1 MLIGE
6 LDRTKRRCT
15 DGEAP
20 SPTSTGR
27 YDMRRAKITVRGA
40 VVADSFAIA
49 DPDYLYAAKIVIE
62 HYGRGAASHCAK
74 RANHLLRIGDMDGNT
89 VWRRILAAIEELQRG
104 RREGEA
110 AN

>member
-1 MLIGE
+1 MTCGGRKLLRAG
-6 LDRTKRRCT
+6 
-15 DGEAP
+15 P
-20 SPTSTGR
+20 SWR
-27 YDMRRAKITVRGA
+27 IALQ
-40 VVADSFAIA
+40 IA

-62 HYGRGAASHCAK
+62 HYGQGAASHCAK